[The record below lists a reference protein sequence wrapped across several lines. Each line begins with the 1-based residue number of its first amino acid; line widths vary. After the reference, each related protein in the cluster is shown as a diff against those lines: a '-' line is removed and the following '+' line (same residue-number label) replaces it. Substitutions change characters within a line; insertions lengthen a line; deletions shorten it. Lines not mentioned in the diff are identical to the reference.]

1 MFQIDRVDHFVI
13 PCSDIETICAFYVRV
28 LNMRRIE
35 FGNGRLALG
44 FGQQKINL
52 QPAGWDEVRR
62 AVNHIQG
69 TADFCLIT
77 QTPVADVMAHL
88 KACGVEIEE
97 GPTTRSG
104 AIGPINSVYFR
115 DPDGNLVEVSNYN

>member
-1 MFQIDRVDHFVI
+1 MFQIERIDHFVI
-13 PCSDIETICAFYVRV
+13 PCSNIETICDFYVRV

-44 FGQQKINL
+44 FGQQKINV
-52 QPAGWDEVRR
+52 QPAGWDEARR
-62 AVNHIQG
+62 AVNHIRG

-77 QTPVADVMAHL
+77 QTPVAEVIVHL
-88 KACGVEIEE
+88 KACGVAIEE

-104 AIGPINSVYFR
+104 ATGPINSVYFR
-115 DPDGNLVEVSNYN
+115 DPDGNLVEVSNYE